1 MAILRT
7 IVWFLY
13 FFVSLVCL
21 LPAMYRAKHLK
32 KIGDDA
38 GCRKMLDHYVPMWMS
53 SLMKIAGCKV
63 NVKGLENIPKD
74 RAVVFVC
81 NHQGDYDVPITMV
94 HLGASVPAMVAKI
107 ETRKIPMVRTWM
119 ELLDCIF
126 IDRQDPRQAITAMK
140 EAGKVLEAGRNIV
153 VFPEGT
159 RSRGDHMNEFKTGV
173 FKIPFNAGAPIVPGK
188 LQDSGGQPQ
197 FDDPR
202 CCESDGS
209 ADDRDSP
216 AGPGRKEGASRKD
229 CKDDCRDQR
238 QLLSQH
244 KKSQCRKTALGF
256 FVSENGR
263 NWGVAAVCEKAGYQ
277 ERPIQTTIQHNLDQ
291 CAP

>member
-173 FKIPFNAGAPIVPGK
+173 FKIPFNAGAPIVPVVI
-188 LQDSGGQPQ
+188 
-197 FDDPR
+197 
-202 CCESDGS
+202 DGS
-209 ADDRDSP
+209 Y
-216 AGPGRKEGASRKD
+216 KILEGS
-229 CKDDCRDQR
+229 
-238 QLLSQH
+238 
-244 KKSQCRKTALGF
+244 
-256 FVSENGR
+256 
-263 NWGVAAVCEKAGYQ
+263 
-277 ERPIQTTIQHNLDQ
+277 HNLMTPGVVNLTVLPMIETAQLDRIEKKELPEKIAKMIAETKGN
-291 CAP
+291 C